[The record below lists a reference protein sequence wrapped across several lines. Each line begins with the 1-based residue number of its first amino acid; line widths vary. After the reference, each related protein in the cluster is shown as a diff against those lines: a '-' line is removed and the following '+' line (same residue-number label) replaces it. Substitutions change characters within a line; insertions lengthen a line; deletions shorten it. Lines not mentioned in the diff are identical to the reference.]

1 MTQFMVRREKYFV
14 EVEAR
19 EKIPVKEHES
29 REKDEEQVQQQWK
42 KYSTVEKKQENI
54 LQINNLPHQLIIKKG
69 RQGEH
74 EETLSAIISLITN
87 TFLEMIWNVL
97 PDYMKFMEFLAKRQ
111 NFKGDVFYMESRK
124 LTRTEDI
131 PSSSTPTPPSVTPK
145 AQLPLVRPNEA
156 ALPEPTPV
164 RVDPEPADTQSPVVN
179 SLSSPEREV
188 VPPSPPLIIIFDAS
202 SDEAAAP
209 PDSPAGETVDL
220 PTSPVGGISDLFG
233 SSSGEVV
240 ALTDSPV

>member
-1 MTQFMVRREKYFV
+1 
-14 EVEAR
+14 
-19 EKIPVKEHES
+19 
-29 REKDEEQVQQQWK
+29 
-42 KYSTVEKKQENI
+42 
-54 LQINNLPHQLIIKKG
+54 
-69 RQGEH
+69 
-74 EETLSAIISLITN
+74 
-87 TFLEMIWNVL
+87 
-97 PDYMKFMEFLAKRQ
+97 
-111 NFKGDVFYMESRK
+111 MESRK

-131 PSSSTPTPPSVTPK
+131 PSSSTPTPPSVTVG
-145 AQLPLVRPNEA
+145 QD
-156 ALPEPTPV
+156 
-164 RVDPEPADTQSPVVN
+164 VDPEPADTQSPVVN

-220 PTSPVGGISDLFG
+220 PNSPVGGISDLFG